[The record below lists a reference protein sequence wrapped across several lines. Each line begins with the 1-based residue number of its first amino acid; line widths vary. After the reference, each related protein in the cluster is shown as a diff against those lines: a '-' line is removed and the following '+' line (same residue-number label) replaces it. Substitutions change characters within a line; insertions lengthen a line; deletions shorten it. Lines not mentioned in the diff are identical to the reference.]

1 MLVPGVC
8 YLLCLYVGFIYVWR
22 IPWLVG
28 MLVLLVR
35 MGLVLILVCL
45 ERARLKDFDG
55 LERGGYERNLLKSMF
70 P

>member
-1 MLVPGVC
+1 M
-8 YLLCLYVGFIYVWR
+8 GFIYVWR

-35 MGLVLILVCL
+35 MGLVLIMVCL